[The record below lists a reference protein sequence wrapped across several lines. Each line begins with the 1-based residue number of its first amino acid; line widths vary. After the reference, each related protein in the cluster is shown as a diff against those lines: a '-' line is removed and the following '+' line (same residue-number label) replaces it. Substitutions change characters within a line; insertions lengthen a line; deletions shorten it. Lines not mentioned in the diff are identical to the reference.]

1 MPKII
6 AKLYI
11 TLPDGTKQEAVL
23 PGYPVII
30 GKAPGSDI
38 LINDSG
44 VSRQHA
50 NIRLQNGQYCISD
63 LGSLNGV
70 YVNSRKV
77 AAEEACPLNHGDK
90 IQLGRVKINFHL
102 EEVPTGAVKSD
113 AFSTHIDDQHSY
125 ATNIGQQAPPPP
137 PRVAQPPA
145 PQPPAPQPPAP
156 QPRSPQPPLMPK
168 PPALRVA
175 ASGELLP
182 PSNMPTPEAMKLTL
196 DGRYELET
204 KIGQDTS
211 GALYRA
217 RRVMLGDKVA
227 VRILKPELV
236 NDPIA
241 VERFRRQAQVA
252 ARVRHPNSVQFY
264 DFGYTTDGVVYSVEE
279 LLTGRTLRDM
289 ILQRRGMSLSRV
301 VGIVNQIAG
310 AVHTA
315 HLNGIVVRDLKPE
328 TIFIETG
335 PDGKELV
342 KVGGYNLAKVDQSI
356 GGGAKLTGPLGVFGT
371 PQYMSPEQWV
381 NKPLDSR
388 SDVYSLGVI
397 IFELL
402 TGAPPYDSPNP
413 MELSQMHLSAPVP
426 DLSEFGRA
434 EIDEGVATVVARALA
449 KNPNERQPTVLD
461 LAGELEAVS
470 GNRAGLIGRAFNKMT
485 GVLPIAPVVVQR
497 EAAHVPAGET
507 ALPSVVAKAEDKG
520 HGAFN
525 PIVVALMIEACLSR
539 ISSGLIKTAVPLYA
553 LLVFNLKISSV
564 MGLVLIQNIVPLL
577 LRGYFGTLADRHG
590 KKPVF
595 MVSLTIRT
603 IVGLLYSF
611 ANLPLLFAVSV
622 VRGIADSA
630 KGPSASAMIA
640 DATDEKN
647 IAQAYSWYT
656 TAKSTSGGIG
666 EALAAFV
673 LTLLIGWYI
682 GTQTVTANFAVTD
695 KINRS
700 GKQVEQ
706 VIKSPAEVVNGVL
719 PGNEADP
726 KPYNVLRVEQRTV
739 PLSTIPIEDLPK
751 VVENTPLRQAL
762 NVIFWIATFFSLC
775 SLVLV
780 ALFIKEKKKEKKEKK
795 DKGKAQAPTGLLHAP
810 QQQPNV
816 YSFALLGAALTA
828 PAYMVTGEFFTV
840 LAVKLEVTTS
850 ALGWIKVISETLVP
864 LLFGPFFGWLADR
877 IGAGK
882 VIALRSIANLAT
894 SALFWIV
901 PWFAGTAL
909 LGVMMGLARA
919 IDEVGKAAFKPT
931 WGAIAAK
938 VSSYNLSNR
947 SKTMGILE
955 GGVDASDLVFPV
967 LAAVIFQYL
976 SLGPLM
982 LIRAALALVSEVY
995 GHLLMKKYKI

>member
-30 GKAPGSDI
+30 GKAPGTDI

-50 NIRLQNGQYCISD
+50 NIRLQNSQYYISD

-70 YVNSRKV
+70 YVNNRKL
-77 AAEEACPLNHGDK
+77 AQDEACPLNNGDK
-90 IQLGRVKINFHL
+90 VQLGRVKINFHL

-113 AFSTHIDDQHSY
+113 AFSTHIDAPHSY
-125 ATNIGQQAPPPP
+125 ATNIEKAPPPP
-137 PRVAQPPA
+137 PPRM
-145 PQPPAPQPPAP
+145 PQPGAPPPP
-156 QPRSPQPPLMPK
+156 VPK

-182 PSNMPTPEAMKLTL
+182 PSNLPTPEAIKLTL
-196 DGRYELET
+196 DGRYELEA
-204 KIGQDTS
+204 KIGQDNS
-211 GALYRA
+211 GTLYRA
-217 RRVMLGDKVA
+217 RRIMLGDKVA
-227 VRILKPELV
+227 VRILKPEMV
-236 NDPIA
+236 NDPVA

-264 DFGYTTDGVVYSVEE
+264 DFGYTTDGVVYIVEE
-279 LLTGRTLRDM
+279 LLAGRTLRDV
-289 ILQRRGMSLSRV
+289 ILQRRGMSLTRV
-301 VGIVNQIAG
+301 VSIVNQIAG

-356 GGGAKLTGPLGVFGT
+356 SGGAKLTGPLGVFGT
-371 PQYMSPEQWV
+371 PQYMSPEQWL

-388 SDVYSLGVI
+388 ADVYSLGSI

-402 TGAPPYDSPNP
+402 TGAPPFDSANP
-413 MELSQMHLSAPVP
+413 MELSQMHLTAPVP

-434 EIDEGVATVVARALA
+434 EIDEGVATVITRALA
-449 KNPNERQPTVLD
+449 KHPNERQPTVLD
-461 LAGELEAVS
+461 LASELEAVS
-470 GNRAGLIGRAFNKMT
+470 GNRAGLMGRAFNKMT

-497 EAAHVPAGET
+497 EAAQVPTGE
-507 ALPSVVAKAEDKG
+507 AVLPSVVAKAEDKG

-525 PIVVALMIEACLSR
+525 PIVVALMIEAVLSR

-553 LLVFNLKISSV
+553 LLVFRLNIASV

-577 LRGYFGTLADRHG
+577 LRPVFGSLADKHG

-595 MVSLTIRT
+595 MVSLTVRT
-603 IVGLLYSF
+603 LVGLLYSI

-640 DATDEKN
+640 DATDEKH

-673 LTLLIGWYI
+673 LTLLIGYYV
-682 GTQTVTANFAVTD
+682 GTQTVSANFAVLERT
-695 KINRS
+695 NRA

-706 VIKSPAEVVNGVL
+706 VISAETDVVNGEL
-719 PGNEADP
+719 PGNEANP
-726 KPYNVLRVEQRTV
+726 KPQKVVRVEQRTV
-739 PLSTIPIEDLPK
+739 PLKSIPIEDLPK
-751 VVENTPLRQAL
+751 VVENTPLRKAL
-762 NVIFWIATFFSLC
+762 TVIFWMATALSLC
-775 SLVLV
+775 SLLLV
-780 ALFIKEKKKEKKEKK
+780 AFFIKEKKKEKKEKK
-795 DKGKAQAPTGLLHAP
+795 DKVKAASPTGMLHAP

-840 LAVKLEVTTS
+840 LAVKLEVTTG

-894 SALFWIV
+894 SVLFWMV

-919 IDEVGKAAFKPT
+919 IDEIGKAAFKPT

-938 VSSYNLSNR
+938 VSSFNLSNR

-955 GGVDASDLVFPV
+955 GGVDASDLMFPV
-967 LAAVIFQYL
+967 LAGVMLQYL

-982 LIRAALALVSEVY
+982 FVRAVLALVAEVY

>member
-30 GKAPGSDI
+30 GKAPGADI

-50 NIRLQNGQYCISD
+50 NIRLQNGQYSISD

-77 AAEEACPLNHGDK
+77 PAEEACPLMDGDK
-90 IQLGRVKINFHL
+90 VQLGRVKILFHL
-102 EEVPTGAVKSD
+102 EEVPTGAVQSD
-113 AFSTHIDDQHSY
+113 VFSTHIDEPHSY
-125 ATNIGQQAPPPP
+125 ATNIGQIPAPPRGGQPAGPKPP
-137 PRVAQPPA
+137 V
-145 PQPPAPQPPAP
+145 
-156 QPRSPQPPLMPK
+156 PK

-182 PSNMPTPEAMKLTL
+182 PSNMPTPEALTLTL

-204 KIGQDTS
+204 KIGQDAS
-211 GALYRA
+211 GTLYRA

-227 VRILKPELV
+227 VRVLKPELV
-236 NDPIA
+236 NDPVA
-241 VERFRRQAQVA
+241 AERFRRQAQVA

-264 DFGYTTDGVVYSVEE
+264 DFGYTSDGVVYIVEE
-279 LLTGRTLRDM
+279 LLSGRTLRDV
-289 ILQRRGMSLSRV
+289 ILKERGMSLSRV
-301 VGIVNQIAG
+301 VSIVNQIAG

-328 TIFIETG
+328 TIFVETA
-335 PDGKELV
+335 PNGKELI

-356 GGGAKLTGPLGVFGT
+356 SGGAKLTGPLGVFGT
-371 PQYMSPEQWV
+371 PQYMSPEQWL

-388 SDVYSLGVI
+388 ADVYSLGVI

-402 TGAPPYDSPNP
+402 AGAPPFDAPNP
-413 MELSQMHLSAPVP
+413 MELSQMHLTAPVP
-426 DLSEFGRA
+426 DLSDFGRP
-434 EIDEGVATVVARALA
+434 EIDEDVAAVITRALS
-449 KNPNERQPTVLD
+449 KEPNRRQPTVLD
-461 LAGELEAVS
+461 LARELEAVS
-470 GNRAGLIGRAFNKMT
+470 GNRAGVLGRAFNKMT
-485 GVLPIAPVVVQR
+485 GVLPIAPVIVQR
-497 EAAHVPAGET
+497 EAAQVPAGEA

-520 HGAFN
+520 GSAFN
-525 PIVVALMIEACLSR
+525 TVVIALMIEACLSR

-553 LLVFNLKISSV
+553 LLVFGLNISSV

-577 LRGYFGTLADRHG
+577 LRSVFGTLADKYG

-595 MVSLTIRT
+595 MTSLTIRT

-611 ANLPLLFAVSV
+611 ANLPLLFVVSV

-640 DATDEKN
+640 DATDEKH

-673 LTLLIGWYI
+673 LTVLIGFYV
-682 GTQTVTANFAVTD
+682 GTQTVTANFAVLD
-695 KINRS
+695 KVNKS

-706 VIKSPAEVVNGVL
+706 VIKSQTEVVNGVL

-726 KPYNVLRVEQRTV
+726 KPHKVLRVEQRTV
-739 PLSTIPIEDLPK
+739 PLSDIPIEDLPK

-762 NVIFWIATFFSLC
+762 TVIFWLATFFSLC

-780 ALFIKEKKKEKKEKK
+780 AVFIKEKKKEKKEKK

-816 YSFALLGAALTA
+816 YSFAFLGAALTA

-840 LAVKLEVTTS
+840 LAVKLEVTPG
-850 ALGWIKVISETLVP
+850 ALGWIKVVSETMVP

-894 SALFWIV
+894 SVLFWMV

-938 VSSYNLSNR
+938 VSSFNLSSR

-955 GGVDASDLVFPV
+955 GGVDTSDLVFPV
-967 LAAVIFQYL
+967 LAGVMLQYL

-982 LIRAALALVSEVY
+982 LVRAVLALGAEVY